1 LLLKNNGF
9 IITSDSFLGL
19 TLLFLLVLISMLYV
33 SQINFDYW
41 NNINLIDSARDVSI
55 VFDKGNFF
63 EQAILEGSSELLLE
77 KLNVTPGQLCFEIS
91 ILPED
96 SEIPFMVASK
106 YGCSKKNDGVSV
118 VRSIVV
124 EDDGFDFYLAR
135 VEAWYK

>member
-19 TLLFLLVLISMLYV
+19 TLLFLLVLISMVYV

-77 KLNVTPGQLCFEIS
+77 KLNSTPGQLCFEVS
-91 ILPED
+91 IF
-96 SEIPFMVASK
+96 SEGSKIPQMVASK
-106 YGCSKKNDGVSV
+106 YGCSKKNNEVSV
-118 VRSIVV
+118 VRAVVV

-135 VEAWYK
+135 VGAWYK